1 MRQQGMRGWRPI
13 AVALAVTMIAAGMA
27 WGQAAS
33 DDSGDV
39 SSDDSQTQPIT
50 SEPGAAE
57 SAGSPFDTEATA
69 GPVTVDPQQ
78 LESLFSAAV
87 NSGDADAVAALYAPD
102 AMLMLPN
109 GDTATG
115 RDAIRAV
122 YAANQKRGTN
132 AMTFDQAK
140 VDGDFQN
147 AALIWTWSLTISP
160 QAGVP
165 ERTRGRSL
173 LYLKR
178 TGTAWQIA
186 ADMFQAV
193 TVR

>member
-33 DDSGDV
+33 DDSGDP
-39 SSDDSQTQPIT
+39 SSDDSQTQPMT